1 MAVTNFNPID
11 DQDQQLVNQIPE
23 EERLAKLRE
32 MSATDQADATF
43 TESASSPE
51 QTQIPQGRFEGNFK
65 GATSAV
71 DLSKKANV
79 NKMWEEYDEWYR
91 IGRNKGLIPGW
102 VDDPVLT
109 QQRETLRDTWYLKF
123 YGWTYDKFDSVRRDT
138 QKQYNDP
145 LNNFSNKI

>member
-32 MSATDQADATF
+32 MSATDQADSTF
-43 TESASSPE
+43 TESSSSPE

-109 QQRETLRDTWYLKF
+109 QQRETLRDTWYLKY

-138 QKQYNDP
+138 QKQ
-145 LNNFSNKI
+145 